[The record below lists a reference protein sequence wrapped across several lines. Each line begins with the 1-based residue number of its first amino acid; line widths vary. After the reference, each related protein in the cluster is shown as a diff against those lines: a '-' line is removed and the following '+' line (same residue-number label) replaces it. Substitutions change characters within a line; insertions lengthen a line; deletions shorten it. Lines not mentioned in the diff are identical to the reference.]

1 MPPTNPLRQ
10 LNAAGQS
17 VWYDNIQRS
26 MLNSGMLARLI
37 AEDDLRGITSNP
49 SIFEKAIG
57 GGDDYDALLQR
68 ELARDSQQSIRELFF
83 TLAVEDIRAAA
94 EALRPVY
101 DATDGMDGMVSLEVS
116 PDLAHDT
123 EGTVREARALFSRL
137 ALPNVMIKVPGTLP
151 GLPAVTQLIAEGVNV
166 NVTLL
171 FAVERYSA
179 VADAY
184 LRGLEQRRAHGL
196 PLARVASVASFFVS
210 RLDTA
215 LDPRLAERRPDLQ
228 GRIANANAKKA
239 YQRYL
244 EISAGPRFAALR
256 AAGAQPQRLLW
267 ASTSTKNPA
276 YSDLL
281 YVDSLIGPETV
292 NTMPPA
298 TYAAFRDHGVVART
312 LDQDVDQALA
322 QLAALPDLGIDLT
335 AVTDQLEREGVHA
348 FVQSF
353 ENLLAVIAAKTRA
366 LVA

>member
-137 ALPNVMIKVPGTLP
+137 ALSNVMIKVPGTLP